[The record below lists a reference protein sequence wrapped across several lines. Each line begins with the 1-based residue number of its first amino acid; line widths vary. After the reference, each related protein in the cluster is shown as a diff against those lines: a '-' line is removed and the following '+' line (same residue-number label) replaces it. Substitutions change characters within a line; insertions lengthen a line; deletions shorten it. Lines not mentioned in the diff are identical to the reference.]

1 MATSVSFTAEEWM
14 IIRSAPQMVSMA
26 VAGAGGGILGA
37 LKEAMAG
44 GQAMVQSAQSRSP
57 IVQKLCSG
65 EEIQAGQQDVQK
77 IIMQDPSNGTP
88 EKLKAMAVQLC
99 AQAAQILAQTA
110 PSEVSDYSALVMT
123 VADTVSK
130 AAKEG
135 GFLGFGGELVSEGER
150 DIMAAVQAALQ
161 GQGGGGGFSLP
172 FPSQLP
178 DQPEEPAESPAL
190 RLPQT
195 PKQQTGPVG
204 PSRSAGLPG
213 LEPKSTTP
221 PPVAPPAAQPKATQ
235 TQPQTPK
242 STTPKAPTPKATQPG
257 ASSKSGLSSKSK
269 SKGGFRTG
277 SGMRKSDQ

>member
-99 AQAAQILAQTA
+99 AQAAQILRR
-110 PSEVSDYSALVMT
+110 DGR
-123 VADTVSK
+123 
-130 AAKEG
+130 G
-135 GFLGFGGELVSEGER
+135 GRER
-150 DIMAAVQAALQ
+150 RFQRDARWRAWQLQ
-161 GQGGGGGFSLP
+161 
-172 FPSQLP
+172 PSQMG
-178 DQPEEPAESPAL
+178 E
-190 RLPQT
+190 
-195 PKQQTGPVG
+195 
-204 PSRSAGLPG
+204 
-213 LEPKSTTP
+213 
-221 PPVAPPAAQPKATQ
+221 
-235 TQPQTPK
+235 
-242 STTPKAPTPKATQPG
+242 
-257 ASSKSGLSSKSK
+257 
-269 SKGGFRTG
+269 
-277 SGMRKSDQ
+277 